1 MTLTRHREDR
11 KVWWC
16 DTRDGT
22 QTLSQDMFDQCKKR
36 QLPRWAN
43 SDTKMR
49 TERQNLLDWLESYTG
64 IGSAKVKLLPRG
76 NFTGERK
83 IERWGSWR
91 SKLWYCRRWYM
102 SKNLLIV
109 TCDTRCKSRREYQY
123 QLSLSISNINDE
135 RQRDK
140 RNLPNRTNFYNETL
154 RHNQLIQV
162 TVENDVKIK
171 SQQPLQGVNTILKES
186 ERRKPR
192 ERITVDAAKEC

>member
-1 MTLTRHREDR
+1 
-11 KVWWC
+11 
-16 DTRDGT
+16 
-22 QTLSQDMFDQCKKR
+22 
-36 QLPRWAN
+36 
-43 SDTKMR
+43 
-49 TERQNLLDWLESYTG
+49 
-64 IGSAKVKLLPRG
+64 
-76 NFTGERK
+76 
-83 IERWGSWR
+83 
-91 SKLWYCRRWYM
+91 M

-192 ERITVDAAKEC
+192 ERITVDAAKECQGYKKIPGVTSDTVRQSERKKKLTEKQTLVLKVLKDNWKDECFQNEQTVKLK